1 MGKSQKKRLL
11 EAHNRTMK
19 KWLLI
24 PFIRITKYNGKINML
39 HIESR

>member
-11 EAHNRTMK
+11 EAHERTMK
-19 KWLLI
+19 LYKLI
-24 PFIRITKYNGKINML
+24 TYTKASYTNEPVQML

>member
-11 EAHNRTMK
+11 EAHVRTARQYK
-19 KWLLI
+19 LFCYTQGDKQ
-24 PFIRITKYNGKINML
+24 ML

>member
-11 EAHNRTMK
+11 EAHERTMRTYK
-19 KWLLI
+19 LI
-24 PFIRITKYNGKINML
+24 PYTKADFHGNPIQML

>member
-24 PFIRITKYNGKINML
+24 PYTKSTSYGKINML
-39 HIESR
+39 HVESR

>member
-11 EAHNRTMK
+11 EAHVRTIK
-19 KWLLI
+19 KYLLI
-24 PFIRITKYNGKINML
+24 PYTLMAKAGPCSML

>member
-11 EAHNRTMK
+11 EAHVRTMK
-19 KWLLI
+19 NWLLI
-24 PFIRITKYNGKINML
+24 PYEVATPRGIIAML

>member
-11 EAHNRTMK
+11 EAHERTMRLYK
-19 KWLLI
+19 LI
-24 PFIRITKYNGKINML
+24 PYTKLKSNSTTIQML

>member
-11 EAHNRTMK
+11 EAHMRTARQYK
-19 KWLLI
+19 L
-24 PFIRITKYNGKINML
+24 FCYRESDSQML